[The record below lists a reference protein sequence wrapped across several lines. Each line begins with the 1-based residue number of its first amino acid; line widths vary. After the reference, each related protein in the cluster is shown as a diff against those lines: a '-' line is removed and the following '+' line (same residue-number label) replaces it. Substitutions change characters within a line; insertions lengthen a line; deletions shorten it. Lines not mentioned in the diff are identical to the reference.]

1 MPLWL
6 DVEGR
11 AVVSEGDPMEW
22 GSRSLAASDQACGGH
37 QRALIDIVAPP
48 LDLRDDAGALTR
60 LPSSA

>member
-22 GSRSLAASDQACGGH
+22 GVDRWPLLIKRVAATSG
-37 QRALIDIVAPP
+37 
-48 LDLRDDAGALTR
+48 
-60 LPSSA
+60 S